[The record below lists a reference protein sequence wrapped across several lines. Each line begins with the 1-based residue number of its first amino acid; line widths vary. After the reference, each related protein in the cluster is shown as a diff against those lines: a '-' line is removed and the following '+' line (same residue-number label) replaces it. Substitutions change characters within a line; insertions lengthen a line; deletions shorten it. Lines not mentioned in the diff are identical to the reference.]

1 MTQYRKFRTKKLMME
16 VSYRRLNK
24 FRYSIYGRDDYSS
37 SSGEINKEEVNE
49 DKGLLLMLKIIT
61 GEFEASI

>member
-1 MTQYRKFRTKKLMME
+1 MME